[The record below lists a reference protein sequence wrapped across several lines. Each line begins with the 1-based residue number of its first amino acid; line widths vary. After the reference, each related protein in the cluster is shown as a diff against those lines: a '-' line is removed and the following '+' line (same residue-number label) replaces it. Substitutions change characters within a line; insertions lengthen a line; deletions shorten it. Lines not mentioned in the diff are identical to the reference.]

1 MTATFIL
8 TFVLLAVLFAL
19 LKAESAR
26 LRSARSAVRV
36 RVAVTGI
43 RGKSSVTRLI
53 AGGLRASNLR
63 VLAKTTGS
71 RPVLIL
77 PDGSESEIVR
87 KGPASLR
94 EQVRL
99 LSLAAALRADVLV
112 VETMSIRPEY
122 LGVEIRDVIRPGLV
136 AVTNV
141 RLDHMEEMGRTKE
154 EIAVSLASALPEGSR
169 VVFQDE
175 ELPEGFAGAVLARRV
190 RPVRVAAD
198 AAFDLTQAGGLRAEF
213 AANVRLAA
221 AVLREL
227 RVSAEDAGRGM
238 RQAEPDFGG
247 LRAWLVP
254 LAGTA
259 GRALCVS
266 AFAANDPESS
276 AAALSRVRSA
286 SESPPGPLIGLVCLR
301 EDRPERTGQW
311 LEAAAE
317 GFFDDFARVAF
328 LGRPARA
335 ARRKMEKLRPSSA
348 GQLVFETSPGTAALM
363 DRLSAGLSGRP
374 VFIGLANIVGLGE
387 KIIADWE
394 TTGVVYD
401 L

>member
-8 TFVLLAVLFAL
+8 TFMLLAVLLARL
-19 LKAESAR
+19 RAESAR
-26 LRSARSAVRV
+26 LRLARSGVRL

-53 AGGLRASNLR
+53 AAGLRASGLR

-87 KGPASLR
+87 QGPASLR
-94 EQVRL
+94 EQARL
-99 LSLAAALRADVLV
+99 LSRAAALGADALV

-122 LGVEIRDVIRPGLV
+122 LGVEVRGVIQPGLV

-141 RLDHMEEMGRTKE
+141 HLDHMEEMGRTKE
-154 EIAVSLASALPEGSR
+154 EIAASLASALPEGAL
-169 VVFQDE
+169 VVFPEE
-175 ELPEGFAGAVLARRV
+175 ELPAAFAAAVLARRA

-198 AAFDLTQAGGLRAEF
+198 DAFSLTPAGGLRSEF

-221 AVLREL
+221 AVLREVG
-227 RVSAEDAGRGM
+227 VSEEDAARGM
-238 RQAEPDFGG
+238 RQAEPDFGS

-254 LAGTA
+254 LAGPA

-276 AAALSRVRSA
+276 AAALSRVRPA
-286 SESPPGPLIGLVCLR
+286 SGSPPGPLIGLVCLR
-301 EDRPERTGQW
+301 DDRPERTGQW

-317 GFFDDFARVAF
+317 GFFEDFARVAF
-328 LGRPARA
+328 IGRPARA
-335 ARRKMEKLRPSSA
+335 ARMKMAKLRPSFA
-348 GQLVFETSPGTAALM
+348 GEFVFETSPAPAALM
-363 DRLSAGLSGRP
+363 DRLSSGLSGRP
-374 VFIGLANIVGLGE
+374 VFIGLANIIGLGE
-387 KIIADWE
+387 SFIAHWE
-394 TTGVVYD
+394 KAGVVHD